1 MKNTASSMKLT
12 ALALG
17 TGLALAGCTSNAPTE
32 PPTEQQTT
40 PASSSTPPES
50 PSASPSPSRSTG
62 PEKITSEA
70 PKSAEQAGEL
80 AFKTVQAHYGVFVSV
95 FQGEPYDDAAFAAV
109 TGDPLYSQMAGP
121 LKRTKESTQTY
132 EGESVPHLIEAIPGQ
147 RTIAGE
153 EYPYAAVRV
162 DVCEDNTG
170 VKVTDAEGKKVSSG
184 SVLRYRVTYAVEWEP
199 ETKTWKV
206 TRHEVPRAEG
216 GDPKAC

>member
-1 MKNTASSMKLT
+1 MKNICSSMKLI

-17 TGLALAGCTSNAPTE
+17 TGLVLAGCTSNAPTE

-50 PSASPSPSRSTG
+50 PPASPSPSKSAG

-80 AFKTVQAHYGVFVSV
+80 AFETVQAHYRVGTKV

-109 TGDPLYSQMAGP
+109 TGDPLYSQMVGP
-121 LKRTKESTQTY
+121 LKREKDSTDTY

-147 RTIAGE
+147 LTIAGK

-184 SVLRYRVTYAVEWEP
+184 SVLRYQVTYAVSWSP
-199 ETKTWKV
+199 ETKAWKV
-206 TRHEVPRAEG
+206 TRHEVPRNEG